1 MSAPLR
7 GRRILVTRPAGQADG
22 LIRRLEAA
30 GALVLHRPTLAIVP
44 CQPDSRVNGQCPDW
58 IVFISPNAVD
68 YGLAH
73 LPLARCHSTKLA
85 AVGPGTA
92 ARLRHAGLPVTVA
105 PVAGGG
111 ADALLAEPAFDPG
124 PGETVVIVRGKEG
137 RRRLQS
143 ALLTRDVELREMAVY
158 ERIKPDNTLAIPQ
171 EWQARRLDCTIVT
184 SQTGLAHLLGMA
196 EPCAIEWVRQGRLV
210 TVSDR
215 IAQAATAAGFDRPL
229 VADGA
234 DDDAITRTVCAAL
247 QRENQ

>member
-1 MSAPLR
+1 MSAPLG
-7 GRRILVTRPAGQADG
+7 GRHVLVTRPAGQADG

-30 GALVLHRPTLAIVP
+30 GATVLHRPTLAIAP
-44 CQPDSRVNGQCPDW
+44 CDPESMINGQCPDW
-58 IVFISPNAVD
+58 LVFTSPNAVHH
-68 YGLAH
+68 GLVH
-73 LPLARCHSTKLA
+73 LPPAHCRSTRLA

-92 ARLRHAGLPVTVA
+92 ASLRDAGRPVTVA

-124 PGETVVIVRGKEG
+124 PGETVVIVRGRGG

-143 ALLTRDVELREMAVY
+143 ALLMQDVDLREMVVY
-158 ERIKPDNTLAIPQ
+158 ERIKPADTLAVPR

-184 SQTGLAHLLGMA
+184 SRTGLEHLLGMA
-196 EPCAIEWVRQGRLV
+196 EPGAIEWVRQGRLV

-234 DDDAITRTVCAAL
+234 DDEAITRAVCAAL